1 MLTLTFLG
9 VGSAFAKRNFQ
20 SNALIE
26 AWSTGPSAQAE
37 PDDTLL
43 IDFGATGPLA
53 LHTLRG
59 TPGFAYLDRRGMIY
73 YPAIRRVFITHLHS
87 DHIAGLE
94 ELAAMNRYQFADR
107 ATDPPASPLSK
118 GGKRGFRPQLIG
130 AAEVIET
137 LWDHSLRGGLSG
149 QRGGTAELQDF
160 FEVVAIRPSHRG
172 GPDRFKMM
180 ERYEFSLFPTD
191 HIQIH
196 HKYDWPSFG
205 LCIRDSAGAGS
216 VVYSGDT
223 RFDPDGL
230 GPLMTEAKIIFHD
243 VQLEDHAQPVHALL
257 GEMRT
262 LPGDIRGKTILYHYG
277 DTWDSDA
284 FKSVVTE
291 FAGFAKPHHRYVLF
305 D

>member
-1 MLTLTFLG
+1 VRQALTATYASLTWG
-9 VGSAFAKRNFQ
+9 EHPFQ

-26 AWSTGPSAQAE
+26 AWSIGPSAQAE

-53 LHTLRG
+53 LNTLKG
-59 TPGFAYLDRRGMIY
+59 KPGFAYLDRRGMIY

-94 ELAAMNRYQFADR
+94 ELAAMNRYQFADP
-107 ATDPPASPLSK
+107 AT
-118 GGKRGFRPQLIG
+118 GRGFRPQLIG
-130 AAEVIET
+130 AAEVIEN
-137 LWDHSLRGGLSG
+137 LWGHSLRGGLSG
-149 QRGGTAELQDF
+149 QCGGTAELRDF

-172 GPDRFKMM
+172 GPDRFTMM

-191 HIQIH
+191 HILIH
-196 HKYDWPSFG
+196 RKYDWPSFG

-223 RFDPDGL
+223 RFDPEGL

-243 VQLEDHAQPVHALL
+243 VQLEDHAEPVHALL

-262 LPGDIRGKTILYHYG
+262 LPGDVRRKTILYHYG

-284 FKSVVTE
+284 FQSVVTE